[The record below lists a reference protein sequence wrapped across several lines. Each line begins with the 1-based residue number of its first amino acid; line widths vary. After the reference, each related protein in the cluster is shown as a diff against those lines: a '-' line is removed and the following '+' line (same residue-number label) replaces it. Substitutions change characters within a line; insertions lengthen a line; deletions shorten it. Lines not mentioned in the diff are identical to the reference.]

1 MWRVTDGSGGEMRDG
16 LRGDTGM
23 AGGTQGDRH
32 GTTQSTSRRGFLGGA
47 VGGALA
53 LGGAA
58 APGSGVVTAPEAAAV
73 PRRTTGKGRRAAR
86 RVAVLGGGV
95 AGLTAAHELA
105 ERGFQVTV
113 HERKPHGLGGKA
125 RSMDVPNSAHGGR
138 KPLPGEHG
146 FRFIPGIYHNL
157 PDTLRRIP
165 FPGNANGC
173 HDNLVASTEV
183 MLARTGGRENIR
195 FPFSSIG
202 TPPPVL
208 TPDAFLRLLTGQLE
222 TFTRLPAHEIAYFA
236 NRMLVFFTS
245 CEQRRL
251 DVWEHTPWWRY
262 LRADDMSA
270 DYQQLLA
277 IGMTRNIVATK
288 AEIASTRTVATCG
301 EAFIFN
307 LLGRGADGEPDR
319 VLNLPTNEAWIDP
332 WVACLRSLGVEFK
345 VGWSVR
351 DLTLAGGRITEAVV
365 TDPQGARHAVTA
377 DHFVQAMPVEHA
389 RATWNASVRAA
400 DPQLVRCD
408 RLETDWMT
416 GLQFYLTEPTPILH
430 GHINHIDTPWAL
442 TAVAQAQYWKDR
454 DFPADYG
461 DGTAADCLSV
471 DISEWNR
478 PGLLYGK
485 TAKQCTREEVARE
498 VWAQMK
504 AGLNDTGAA
513 VLRDAT
519 VHSWFLDP
527 AVDGLGTPHPA
538 NDEQLLIHP
547 TGTWFNRPSSR
558 TAIPNLFLAGDYVT
572 VDIDLATMEG
582 ANASARQ
589 AVNALLDEDGSS
601 AARCEVQRLYRAPE
615 FEPLKADDARR
626 HRLGLR
632 NAFDLG

>member
-1 MWRVTDGSGGEMRDG
+1 MDSTGTGDGNGAGPGSGEGAHAT
-16 LRGDTGM
+16 GD
-23 AGGTQGDRH
+23 AG
-32 GTTQSTSRRGFLGGA
+32 STRRGFVRGA

-53 LGGAA
+53 LGATGAGGAA
-58 APGSGVVTAPEAAAV
+58 AAAA
-73 PRRTTGKGRRAAR
+73 RRPTTARAGRAAR
-86 RVAVLGGGV
+86 TVAVLGGGV

-105 ERGFQVTV
+105 ERGYQVTV
-113 HERKPHGLGGKA
+113 YERKPKGLGGKA
-125 RSMDVPNSAHGGR
+125 RGMGVPGSARGGR

-165 FPGNANGC
+165 FPGNAHGC

-195 FPFSSIG
+195 FPFSSLG

-208 TPDAFLRLLTGQLE
+208 TPDALLRMLTGLLE
-222 TFTRLPAHEIAYFA
+222 TVTHLPAHEIAYFA
-236 NRMLVFFTS
+236 NRLLVFFTS

-262 LRADDMSA
+262 LRADEMSA
-270 DYQQLLA
+270 DYQRLLA

-288 AEIASTRTVATCG
+288 AEIASTKTVATCG
-301 EAFIFN
+301 EAFLFN

-332 WVACLRSLGVEFK
+332 WVAHLRSLGVQFRL
-345 VGWSVR
+345 GRSVR
-351 DLTLAGGRITEAVV
+351 DLTLADGRITEAVA
-365 TDPQGARHAVTA
+365 TDPDGARKSITA

-400 DPQLVRCD
+400 DPQLARCD
-408 RLETDWMT
+408 ALQTDWMT
-416 GLQFYLTEPTPILH
+416 GIQFYLTEPTPILH

-442 TAVAQAQYWKDR
+442 TAVGQAQYWKNR

-461 DGTAADCLSV
+461 DGSAADCLSV
-471 DISEWNR
+471 DISEWNN
-478 PGLLYGK
+478 PGILYGK
-485 TAKQCTREEVARE
+485 TAKECTRQEVARE

-519 VHSWFLDP
+519 LHSWFLDP
-527 AVDGLGTPHPA
+527 AVDGLGTPHPT

-547 TGTWFNRPSSR
+547 TGTWFHRPSSR
-558 TAIPNLFLAGDYVT
+558 TAIRNLFLAGDYVA

-589 AVNALLDEDGSS
+589 AVNALLEADGSP
-601 AARCEVQRLYRAPE
+601 AAPCTVHRLYRAPE
-615 FEPLKADDARR
+615 FEPFKAADATR

-632 NAFDLG
+632 NVFDFG